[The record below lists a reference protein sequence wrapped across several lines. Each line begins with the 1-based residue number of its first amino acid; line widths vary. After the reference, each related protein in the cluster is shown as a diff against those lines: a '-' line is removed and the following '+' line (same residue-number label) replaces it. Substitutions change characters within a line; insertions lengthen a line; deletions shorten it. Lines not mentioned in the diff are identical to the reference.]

1 MIFLVG
7 YFSDS
12 GDGDLV
18 TILDRPLRL
27 AVFDCDG
34 TLVDSQASIV
44 SAMHAAFGGH
54 GLPVPEAH
62 AVRRVVGLP
71 LYDAVL
77 RLMPAEDHGLCAVL
91 TDRYKEAFSDL
102 RLQDAVHEPMFPGV
116 EEVLAWLEGE
126 GWLLGVAT
134 GKSHRGLV
142 NTLKTHGLEG
152 RFVTLQ
158 TADRIR
164 GKPHPDMMLQAM
176 AESGVDASCAVMV
189 GDTTYDMEMAR
200 SAGTFAV
207 GAAWGY
213 HERHE
218 LAAAGAHLIAG
229 TFGELPTAFL
239 ELMGASS

>member
-1 MIFLVG
+1 MLE
-7 YFSDS
+7 
-12 GDGDLV
+12 
-18 TILDRPLRL
+18 ILERATRL

-34 TLVDSQASIV
+34 TLVDSEASIV
-44 SAMHAAFGGH
+44 AAMHAAFGGQ
-54 GLPVPEAH
+54 GLPIPPAQ

-71 LYDAVL
+71 LFDAIL
-77 RLMPAEDHGLCAVL
+77 RLMPEPDQGLGEVL
-91 TDRYKEAFSDL
+91 TERYKEAFTDL
-102 RLQDAVHEPMFPGV
+102 RTQDAVHEPLFAGIV
-116 EEVLAWLEGE
+116 EVLDFLERE

-176 AESGVDASCAVMV
+176 AETGAEPSCSVMV

-200 SAGTFAV
+200 LAGTFAV
-207 GAAWGY
+207 GVAWGY
-213 HERHE
+213 HETHE
-218 LAAAGAHLIAG
+218 LAAAGAHHVVRETSDLAAIIVM
-229 TFGELPTAFL
+229 
-239 ELMGASS
+239 LMGASS